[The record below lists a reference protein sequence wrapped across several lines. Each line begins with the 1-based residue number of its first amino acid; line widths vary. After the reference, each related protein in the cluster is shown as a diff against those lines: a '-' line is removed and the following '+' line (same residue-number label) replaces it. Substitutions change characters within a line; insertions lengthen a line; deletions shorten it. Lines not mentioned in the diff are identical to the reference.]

1 MVQEVPI
8 LACKGVTKQFGSL
21 KAINALDFTV
31 GRGEVLGIGGPN
43 GAGKTTLFDV
53 LSGLSPITVGQV
65 LLQGTD
71 ITGAAPDRICQQG
84 LARTFQL
91 NAAFESLTLREN
103 VQVAARFGRQATLMP
118 GLMLKQDVRDI
129 AEAAL
134 EFVGLSPRAHLVA
147 GSAPVIDRKLLMI
160 ASALATDPEI
170 LLMDEPVG
178 GLTHGETD
186 VIMDCVRRLKTRGI
200 TVILIEHVMRF
211 LVGLS
216 DRVIIL
222 HHGEKIFEGSPG
234 GLIEDSKVVD
244 VYLGAGASAR
254 LRDQLGKVGP

>member
-1 MVQEVPI
+1 MAEGPI
-8 LACKGVTKQFGSL
+8 LACTGVTKQFGAL

-53 LSGLSPITVGQV
+53 LSGLSPATAGQV
-65 LLQGTD
+65 YLEGRD
-71 ITGAAPDRICQQG
+71 ITRSAPDRICQQG

-91 NAAFESLTLREN
+91 NAAFDSMTLREN
-103 VQVAARFGRQATLMP
+103 VQIAARFGRRPSLMP
-118 GLMLKQDVRDI
+118 GLMLKQEVRDK
-129 AEAAL
+129 AEEAL
-134 EFVGLSPRAHLVA
+134 DFVGLSARAHLVA
-147 GSAPVIDRKLLMI
+147 GQAPVIDRKLLMI
-160 ASALATDPEI
+160 ASALATDPAI

-178 GLTHGETD
+178 GLTHNETD
-186 VIMDCVRRLKTRGI
+186 VIMECVRRLKARGVTI
-200 TVILIEHVMRF
+200 ILIEHVMRF

-234 GLIEDSKVVD
+234 GLIENATVVD
-244 VYLGAGASAR
+244 VYLGAGASER
-254 LRDQLGKVGP
+254 LRAQLQGATP

>member
-1 MVQEVPI
+1 MTQAVPI
-8 LACKGVTKQFGSL
+8 LACMGATKQFGAL

-53 LSGLSPITVGQV
+53 LSGLAPATSGQV
-65 LLQGTD
+65 LLEGRD
-71 ITGAAPDRICQQG
+71 ITRMAPDRICQLG

-91 NAAFESLTLREN
+91 NAAFDSMTLREN
-103 VQVAARFGRQATLMP
+103 VQIAARFGRRATLMP
-118 GLMLKQDVRDI
+118 GLMLKQDVRDA

-134 EFVGLSPRAHLVA
+134 AFVGLTGRAHLVA

-160 ASALATDPEI
+160 ASALATDPKI

-186 VIMDCVRRLKTRGI
+186 VIMDCVRRLKARGVTI
-200 TVILIEHVMRF
+200 ILIEHVMRF

-222 HHGEKIFEGSPG
+222 HHGEKIFEGSPS
-234 GLIEDSKVVD
+234 GLIENSTVVD
-244 VYLGAGASAR
+244 VYLGAGASKR
-254 LRDQLGKVGP
+254 LRAQLDNASP